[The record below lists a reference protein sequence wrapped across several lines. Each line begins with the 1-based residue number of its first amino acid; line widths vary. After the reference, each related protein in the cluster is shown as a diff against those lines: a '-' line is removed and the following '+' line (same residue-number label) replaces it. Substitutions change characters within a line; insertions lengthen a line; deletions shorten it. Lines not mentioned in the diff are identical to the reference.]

1 MQIIIE
7 VSTPSALAILPIFPV
22 EVAVGTQLHAA
33 VTFKTSNG
41 DYHDMGLLI
50 HDLKALI
57 SSLFVSKLSCSF

>member
-1 MQIIIE
+1 MITQVIIE

-41 DYHDMGLLI
+41 D
-50 HDLKALI
+50 
-57 SSLFVSKLSCSF
+57 